1 MKDYIR
7 MLVEEEF
14 NLDDLVD
21 ALRERIRDEL
31 DYDYLAKLILENVD
45 LDDIATEIAAEN
57 LDLPF

>member
-1 MKDYIR
+1 MEDYIR

-14 NLDDLVD
+14 DQDALVD

-31 DYDYLAKLILENVD
+31 DYDHLAKFILENVD
-45 LDDIATEIAAEN
+45 LDDIVTEIAAAN

>member
-1 MKDYIR
+1 MEDYIR

-14 NLDDLVD
+14 DLDDLVE

-31 DYDYLAKLILENVD
+31 DYDHLAKFILENVD
-45 LDDIATEIAAEN
+45 LDDIATEIAAAN

>member
-14 NLDDLVD
+14 NLDDLVE

-45 LDDIATEIAAEN
+45 LDDIETEIAAEN

>member
-1 MKDYIR
+1 MEDYIR

-14 NLDDLVD
+14 DLDSLVE

-31 DYDYLAKLILENVD
+31 DYDHLAKFILENID

>member
-14 NLDDLVD
+14 NLDDLVE

-31 DYDYLAKLILENVD
+31 DYDHLAKLILETVD

>member
-14 NLDDLVD
+14 NLDDLVE

-31 DYDYLAKLILENVD
+31 DYDHLAKLILENID

-57 LDLPF
+57 LDIPF

>member
-1 MKDYIR
+1 MEDYIR

-14 NLDDLVD
+14 DQDALVD

-31 DYDYLAKLILENVD
+31 DYDHLAKFILENVD
-45 LDDIATEIAAEN
+45 LDDIVTEIAARN

>member
-31 DYDYLAKLILENVD
+31 NYNYLAELILENID
-45 LDDIATEIAAEN
+45 LDDIATEIAARN

>member
-1 MKDYIR
+1 MEDYIR

-14 NLDDLVD
+14 DLEALVD

-31 DYDYLAKLILENVD
+31 DYDHLAKIILDHVD
-45 LDDIATEIAAEN
+45 IDEMTLDLASDN